1 MVGDVHSA
9 RKATGESS
17 RKNGRR
23 WALQG
28 GGLWG
33 GWDILG
39 LPWWPTQA
47 WPKTLPG
54 KGLWGQGWW
63 LASKLPSPTLVELH
77 FPFSDPK
84 LQGLMQWNVL
94 DQSCWWWERGPVP
107 AFRKSSKGRPGVFL
121 VRPEWWKPQI
131 RHLQVIAEL
140 LRTVAEFIFT
150 VWESRMHRYAD
161 AILATI
167 SSCVVSR
174 VWACLPDAFRC
185 SFLNVYH
192 WHLSPSTNFQW
203 VLGWLT
209 ITIYLGLRK
218 FSAARLSVLKQRK
231 FWVT

>member
-1 MVGDVHSA
+1 MDGDVHSA
-9 RKATGESS
+9 RKAPGESS
-17 RKNGRR
+17 RWG
-23 WALQG
+23 QG

-33 GWDILG
+33 GWGILG
-39 LPWWPTQA
+39 LPWRPTQA
-47 WPKTLPG
+47 WPGTLPG
-54 KGLWGQGWW
+54 QVWW
-63 LASKLPSPTLVELH
+63 LASKSSSPTLVELH
-77 FPFSDPK
+77 SFFRDPK
-84 LQGLMQWNVL
+84 LRGLMHWNVL
-94 DQSCWWWERGPVP
+94 DQSCWWCERDPVP

-121 VRPEWWKPQI
+121 VRPEWWKQQT

-140 LRTVAEFIFT
+140 LRTAAEFIFT

-161 AILATI
+161 SILATI

-174 VWACLPDAFRC
+174 VWACLSDAFRC

-218 FSAARLSVLKQRK
+218 SSAARLSVLKPRK
-231 FWVT
+231 FWVN